1 MALGHMARAAGA
13 TLLHSGPIGRSI
25 PPSSGCQEEA
35 LVPAFCYLDPM
46 QLEDQAPQGGRSEV
60 PRSVLMADIVNSTLM
75 YERLGDLRARELV
88 GSGME
93 AMASAVSEHGGRLVK
108 SLGDGILAC
117 FEGDGATPAGLE
129 ISKRVSDLMLEAR
142 VGVHH
147 GTVIDDGGDIFG
159 DTVNTAARL
168 ASAARPCEVLISK
181 QVWEHLPAPVRELC
195 RSIPSIGVKGKA
207 QPVEVYSILMQEE
220 DFGQTMIQD
229 PVSAST
235 QSMEASTLELCL
247 GEARL
252 VLDGP
257 GSYVIGRS
265 HRCDLRVDNPRTSN
279 LHAKVFKR
287 GSAFMLE
294 DSSTNGTTV
303 LPDSGAAVRIH
314 RRDTALFGRG
324 KIYLGSKP
332 DSPEALAVEYYV
344 S

>member
-1 MALGHMARAAGA
+1 MH
-13 TLLHSGPIGRSI
+13 P
-25 PPSSGCQEEA
+25 
-35 LVPAFCYLDPM
+35 
-46 QLEDQAPQGGRSEV
+46 EDQAPQGGRIDA

-93 AMASAVSEHGGRLVK
+93 AMVSAVSEHGGRLVK
-108 SLGDGILAC
+108 SMGDGILAC
-117 FEGDGATPAGLE
+117 FEGAGATPAGLE
-129 ISKRVSDLMLEAR
+129 ICRRVSNLILEAR

-147 GTVIDDGGDIFG
+147 GTVIDDDDGDIFG

-181 QVWEHLPAPVRELC
+181 QVWEQLPDNVRELC
-195 RSIPSIGVKGKA
+195 RSIPPIGVKGKA
-207 QPVEVYSILMQEE
+207 KPVEVYSIFTQAE
-220 DFGQTMIQD
+220 DCGQTMLQE
-229 PVSAST
+229 PVSRQ
-235 QSMEASTLELCL
+235 QSMEASNLELRL
-247 GEARL
+247 GEVRL

-257 GSYVIGRS
+257 GSYVIGRGQE
-265 HRCDLRVDNPRTSN
+265 CDIRVDNERTSRA
-279 LHAKVFKR
+279 HAKVFLR

-332 DSPEALAVEYYV
+332 GSPGAMAVEYYV